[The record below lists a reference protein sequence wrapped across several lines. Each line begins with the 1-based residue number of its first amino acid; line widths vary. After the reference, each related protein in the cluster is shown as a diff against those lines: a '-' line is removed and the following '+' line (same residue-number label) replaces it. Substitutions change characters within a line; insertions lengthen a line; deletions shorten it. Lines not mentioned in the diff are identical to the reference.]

1 MVDLSLDKDD
11 AWPVFFDLVQRLG
24 HWGRHPWNTVRRM
37 LFNSD

>member
-1 MVDLSLDKDD
+1 MVDLSLDWDD
-11 AWPVFFDLVQRLG
+11 PWPVFFDLLQRLS